1 MKIKL
6 LLLLVGLTILSKYC
20 IGQQSSSYKMD
31 FVRACIDSSNGKK
44 VITAVFSVRPTV
56 KKFKLILSMKV
67 TYAIQNGKDTINVLK
82 QNDDNIQISIYGKD
96 STNITHKT
104 FYDFIK
110 GKVNLNTKDDLR
122 FIVFRFN
129 NVTQDYINKM
139 SITYGLW
146 ESNNSNERNETK
158 YEFGVEP
165 CH

>member
-1 MKIKL
+1 MKINSL
-6 LLLLVGLTILSKYC
+6 LLIVGLTILSKYC
-20 IGQQSSSYKMD
+20 IGQNSSSYKMD
-31 FVRACIDSSNGKK
+31 FVRACIDSSNNKK
-44 VITAVFSVRPTV
+44 TITAVFSIRPTV

-82 QNDDNIQISIYGKD
+82 QNEDNIRIIIYGKD
-96 STNITHKT
+96 STNVTHKT

-129 NVTQDYINKM
+129 NVTHEYVNKM

-146 ESNNSNERNETK
+146 ESNNSDVRNESK
-158 YEFGVEP
+158 YEFDVEP
-165 CH
+165 CN